1 MEAPVAKKAFSGGNV
16 TETHDPVAELPVRA
30 SRAHGDDVAGN
41 FVPKNLRSRDKPV
54 LDLLDVRA
62 ANPACGNT
70 DQDFARSDPRHR
82 NVFHNHAPL
91 APVHSRSHR
100 GGNGMRRAG
109 RFEPGAG
116 TAHSAAPRPGSTR
129 IIRSPR
135 VP

>member
-54 LDLLDVRA
+54 LDLLDVRST
-62 ANPACGNT
+62 NPACGNT

-82 NVFHNHAPL
+82 NVFHNHASL
-91 APVHSRSHR
+91 APVHSRAHR
-100 GGNGMRRAG
+100 GGNGARP
-109 RFEPGAG
+109 EGAFAPWPR
-116 TAHSAAPRPGSTR
+116 TALLAAPTPPSPG
-129 IIRSPR
+129 ISPS
-135 VP
+135 PA